1 MVGDINWAF
10 LRVHYLFLMSYI
22 DWAVL
27 LITIFA
33 IVGYG
38 VYKSRGAQ
46 SMQAYLLG
54 NQSMPWYT
62 VCLSVMATQASAI
75 TFLSAP
81 GLAYT
86 SGMSFVQ
93 FYFGLPLAMIVLCIT
108 FVPIFHRLKV
118 YTAYEYLEQRF
129 DLNTR
134 ALTAFLFLIQRGLST
149 GITIYAPSII
159 LSTIL
164 DIDTVYTTLFIGGL
178 VVFYTVYGGTK
189 AVSYTQLLQMS
200 IIFCGLFAAGVMVVH
215 LLPGNVGFGKA
226 ISIAGKM
233 GRTNVIDFGIDFKNP
248 YTVWTGLIGGFFLQL
263 SYFGTDQSQVGRYLT
278 GASVNQSRLG
288 LLMNGLVKIPMQFL
302 ILLIGVLVFT
312 FYQYEKAPLF
322 FNSYELNKLEKSEH
336 RAELQE
342 IKVKYDQVFES
353 KKQEVIKLDQA
364 LDQNNKQQI
373 DIQRIAVKK
382 ADEQSQQIRK
392 ELTDLMLKN
401 DKKASINDNN
411 YIFLSFVTQY
421 LPKGLIGLLI
431 AIIFLASMGSTAS
444 ALNSLAST
452 SVVDIY
458 KRMVNTEAND
468 EQYVKASRWA
478 TFIWGGVCIAM
489 ALYTSKIGNLLEAVN
504 ILGSFIYGTI
514 LGVFVVA
521 FYFKRVGGKAVFYAA
536 IFTEAIVC
544 VLGFGDMVA
553 YLWLNLIGCVL
564 VVIFSMTFQSIWPKK
579 TLANPD
585 KITT

>member
-1 MVGDINWAF
+1 
-10 LRVHYLFLMSYI
+10 MSYI
-22 DWAVL
+22 DWTVL
-27 LITIFA
+27 IVTLFS

-38 VYKSRGAQ
+38 VYKSRGAK

-54 NQSMPWYT
+54 NQSLPWYT

-93 FYFGLPLAMIVLCIT
+93 FYFGLPLAMIVLCIA

-118 YTAYEYLEQRF
+118 YTAYEYLEHRF

-134 ALTAFLFLIQRGLST
+134 ALTAFLFLVQRGLST

-164 DIDTVYTTLFIGGL
+164 NIDTTITTLFIGSL
-178 VVFYTVYGGTK
+178 VIFYTVYGGTK

-200 IIFCGLFAAGVMVVH
+200 IIFCGMFAAGIMVVY
-215 LLPGNVGFGKA
+215 LLPGNIGFEKA

-233 GRTNVIDFGIDFKNP
+233 GRTNAIDFNFDWQNP
-248 YTVWTGLIGGFFLQL
+248 YNIWSGIIGGFFLQL
-263 SYFGTDQSQVGRYLT
+263 SYFGTDQSQVGRYLS
-278 GASVNQSRLG
+278 GASVGQSRLA

-312 FYQYEKAPLF
+312 FYQYNKAPLF
-322 FNSYELNKLEKSEH
+322 FNNYELNKLEQSPYT
-336 RAELQE
+336 AELNE
-342 IKVKYDQVFES
+342 IKIAYNQSFEA
-353 KKQEVIKLDQA
+353 KKVEVTKLDQA
-364 LDQNNKQQI
+364 LDANDQKAI
-373 DIQRIAVKK
+373 DQQRIAVKK
-382 ADEQSQQIRK
+382 ADEENKAIRK
-392 ELTDLMLKN
+392 DLTDLMVKN
-401 DKKASINDNN
+401 DKSANINDNN

-458 KRMVNTEAND
+458 KRLINKDATD
-468 EQYVKASRWA
+468 EQYVKASRWSTIA
-478 TFIWGGVCIAM
+478 WGVVCIIM
-489 ALYTSKIGNLLEAVN
+489 ALFASKIGNLLEAVN

-521 FYFKRVGGKAVFYAA
+521 FFFKSVAGKAVFYAA
-536 IFTEAIVC
+536 LSAELIVC
-544 VLGFGDMVA
+544 ILGFNDAVA
-553 YLWLNLIGCVL
+553 YLWLNVIGCLL
-564 VVIFSMTFQSIWPKK
+564 VVLFALFYQLVLRKK
-579 TLANPD
+579 PNSLQV
-585 KITT
+585 

>member
-1 MVGDINWAF
+1 
-10 LRVHYLFLMSYI
+10 MSAI
-22 DWAVL
+22 DWTVL
-27 LITIFA
+27 LFTLLG

-38 VYKSRGAQ
+38 IYKSRGTK
-46 SMQAYLLG
+46 SMDAYLLG

-81 GLAYT
+81 GLAYS

-93 FYFGLPLAMIVLCIT
+93 FYFGLPLAMIVLCVT

-164 DIDTVYTTLFIGGL
+164 QIDITYTTLFIGCL
-178 VVFYTVYGGTK
+178 VIFYTVYGGTK

-200 IIFCGLFAAGVMVVH
+200 IIFTGLFIAGLMVVH
-215 LLPGNVGFGKA
+215 LLPNDTTFGKA

-233 GRTNVIDFGIDFKNP
+233 GRTNAIDFSFDWNNP
-248 YTVWTGLIGGFFLQL
+248 YTVWSGIIGGFFLQL

-278 GASVNQSRLG
+278 GASVGQSRLG

-312 FYQYEKAPLF
+312 FYQYQKPPVF
-322 FNSYELNKLEKSEH
+322 FNRFELQKLEQSAY
-336 RAELQE
+336 RQELKTIQHKHDQHFE
-342 IKVKYDQVFES
+342 QKKAAVVKLNEALS
-353 KKQEVIKLDQA
+353 NGDQA
-364 LDQNNKQQI
+364 AISK
-373 DIQRIAVKK
+373 QRILVKE
-382 ADEQSQQIRK
+382 ADEEGKTIRND
-392 ELTDLMLKN
+392 LTRLMLKN
-401 DKKASINDNN
+401 DANASTNDNN
-411 YIFLSFVTQY
+411 YIFLSFVTHY
-421 LPKGLIGLLI
+421 LPRGLIGLLI

-458 KRMVNTEAND
+458 KRMLKKEASD
-468 EQYVKASRWA
+468 SHYVKASRWA
-478 TFIWGGVCIAM
+478 TIGWGVLCILM
-489 ALYTSKIGNLLEAVN
+489 ALFTSRLGNLIEAVN

-514 LGVFVVA
+514 LGIFVVA
-521 FYFKRVGGKAVFYAA
+521 FYFKKVGSKAVFYAA
-536 IFTEAIVC
+536 VIAEMVVC
-544 VLGFGDMVA
+544 FFGFQELVA
-553 YLWLNLIGCVL
+553 YLWLNVIGCLL
-564 VVIFSMTFQSIWPKK
+564 VVLLSLIFQKIKK
-579 TLANPD
+579 GDEPFFSSP
-585 KITT
+585 

>member
-1 MVGDINWAF
+1 
-10 LRVHYLFLMSYI
+10 MSAI

-27 LITIFA
+27 IATLLL

-54 NQSMPWYT
+54 NQSLPWYT

-81 GLAYT
+81 GLAYS

-129 DLNTR
+129 DLKTR

-164 DIDTVYTTLFIGGL
+164 NIDTTYTTLFIGSL
-178 VVFYTVYGGTK
+178 VIFYTVYGGTK

-200 IIFCGLFAAGVMVVH
+200 IIFCGLFAAGIMVVH
-215 LLPGNVGFGKA
+215 LLPGNIGFTKA

-233 GRTNVIDFGIDFKNP
+233 GRTNAIDFSFDWNNQ
-248 YTVWTGLIGGFFLQL
+248 YTVWSGLIGGFFLQL

-312 FYQYEKAPLF
+312 FYQYNKAPLF
-322 FNSYELNKLEKSEH
+322 FNSYELNKLAQSPYQP
-336 RAELQE
+336 ELKKIQAA
-342 IKVKYDQVFES
+342 YDQSFES
-353 KKQEVIKLDQA
+353 KQQEVNKLDKA
-364 LDQNNKQQI
+364 LDANDQKAINE
-373 DIQRIAVKK
+373 QRIAVKK
-382 ADEQSQQIRK
+382 ADEQTKSIRK
-392 ELTDLMLKN
+392 DLTELMLKN
-401 DKKASINDNN
+401 DQKAATNDNN

-452 SVVDIY
+452 SVIDIY
-458 KRMVNTEAND
+458 KRLINKEATD
-468 EQYVKASRWA
+468 QQYVKASRWA
-478 TFIWGGVCIAM
+478 TIIWGVVCILM
-489 ALYTSKIGNLLEAVN
+489 ALYTSKIGNLIEAVN

-514 LGVFVVA
+514 LGVFIVA
-521 FYFKRVGGKAVFYAA
+521 FYLKKIDGKAVFYAA
-536 IFTEAIVC
+536 ILTEIIVC
-544 VLGFGDMVA
+544 ICGYLEVVA
-553 YLWLNLIGCVL
+553 YLWLNVIGCLL
-564 VVIFSMTFQSIWPKK
+564 VVIFALVIQQLRHKK
-579 TLANPD
+579 TAEEIPAVD
-585 KITT
+585 